1 MAARIALLL
10 AFSLAG
16 CASGPV
22 EPQAKAP
29 PRRDRVVR
37 VVTISQD
44 GIGEKQ
50 RVEATLERLT
60 RAASFKPDIACLP
73 ETLTRGE
80 PETVPGPTTERV
92 GAWAREHSSYVI
104 CPLKTREGGTVHNT
118 AVLLD
123 REGRVVGRYHK
134 IHPTED
140 ELKDGVCPGAVD
152 PPVFDTDFGRIGIQ
166 ICFDVNWR
174 ESWIRLRE
182 KGAQIIFWP
191 SAYPA
196 ARQLPSLAWQN
207 KVFVVTSTISRP
219 SRIYDITGDVLDASD
234 PGKPWAG
241 AALPL
246 GKRLFETDF
255 NAAKAR
261 QMEKKYAGRVQV
273 TWYKEDDWFTV
284 ASLDPEL
291 TVEDLM
297 KEYGLTPLDAYVLR
311 AGRVQDEA
319 RQER

>member
-1 MAARIALLL
+1 MRPALIVAFVL
-10 AFSLAG
+10 AFAG
-16 CASGPV
+16 CAPADLRTP
-22 EPQAKAP
+22 ETPRP
-29 PRRDRVVR
+29 PRDRIVR

-44 GIGEKQ
+44 GIGEKG
-50 RVEATLERLT
+50 RVEATLERLAQ
-60 RAASFKPDIACLP
+60 AAAFKPDIACLP

-92 GAWAREHSSYVI
+92 GAWARDHSCWVI
-104 CPLKTREGGTVHNT
+104 CPLKTREGEAVYNT

-123 REGRVVGRYHK
+123 RQGRVAGRYHK

-140 ELKDGVCPGAVD
+140 ELKEGIVPGGID

-174 ESWIRLRE
+174 ESWVKLRQ
-182 KGAQIIFWP
+182 KGAQILFWP
-191 SAYPA
+191 SGYPA
-196 ARQLPSLAWQN
+196 LRQVPSLAWQN
-207 KVFVVTSTISRP
+207 KVFVVTSTLSRP
-219 SRIYDITGDVLDASD
+219 SRIYDITGDVLDATG
-234 PGKPWAG
+234 PEKPWAG
-241 AALPL
+241 AALQL
-246 GKRLFETDF
+246 GKRLFEVDF

-261 QMEKKYAGRVQV
+261 QLEKKYAGRVQV

-291 TVEDLM
+291 SVEDLM

-319 RQER
+319 RVQR